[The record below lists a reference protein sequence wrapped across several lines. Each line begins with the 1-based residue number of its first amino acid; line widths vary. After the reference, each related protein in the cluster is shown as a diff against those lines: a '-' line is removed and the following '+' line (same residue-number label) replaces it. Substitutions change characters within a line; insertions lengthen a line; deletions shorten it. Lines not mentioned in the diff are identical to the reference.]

1 MSGNLSVPSRDG
13 TRIAYDS
20 AGLGPA
26 LILVGGAFRY
36 RGWNGRTEL
45 AQLLAPRFTV
55 IGYDRRGRGDSG
67 DAPEYAVEREIEDL
81 DALVAP
87 WAGRAGGALRAARE
101 RRAGIHRRAPAPA
114 GTPAGGA
121 DPAAIEVLELEGDRV
136 RTITAFADSEALYP
150 RFGRPSEL
158 RA

>member
-87 WAGRAGGALRAARE
+87 WAAAPEARYE
-101 RRAGIHRRAPAPA
+101 RRESVELAFIVALQHLPARQRVVLILRRSRCSSSRGIA
-114 GTPAGGA
+114 
-121 DPAAIEVLELEGDRV
+121 
-136 RTITAFADSEALYP
+136 
-150 RFGRPSEL
+150 
-158 RA
+158 